1 MKLFKVSV
9 TAKQQLGTPPAIRA
23 GRKHRQERV
32 NIVVGNIRTMELKC
46 ENFHKLSTSQ
56 LWEKL
61 VTDKQL
67 KEVDQKIQ
75 IVLEI

>member
-1 MKLFKVSV
+1 
-9 TAKQQLGTPPAIRA
+9 
-23 GRKHRQERV
+23 
-32 NIVVGNIRTMELKC
+32 MELKC
-46 ENFHKLSTSQ
+46 ENFHKLSTGQ

-61 VTDKQL
+61 VAHEQL